1 MKAYH
6 KKDITTE
13 EKLEILTELK
23 KFDTENIVRFFRKLN
38 DAEQNKMIRNLAFK
52 YLQDYGHYV
61 KLRKILKERRKY
73 IKLRELL

>member
-23 KFDTENIVRFFRKLN
+23 KFDTENIVRFLEN
-38 DAEQNKMIRNLAFK
+38 
-52 YLQDYGHYV
+52 
-61 KLRKILKERRKY
+61 
-73 IKLRELL
+73 